1 MKNLGLGLHIL
12 PASNIREVNNF
23 SGCGKEPMSRNF
35 KRASA
40 GISLVILAL
49 GFSLLGVLSFL
60 NRLQGE
66 LAIASAVE
74 QNCCLAGS
82 AVSVFAGSVFLV
94 AACLYW
100 RG

>member
-1 MKNLGLGLHIL
+1 
-12 PASNIREVNNF
+12 
-23 SGCGKEPMSRNF
+23 MSRNP
-35 KRASA
+35 KSASA
-40 GISLVILAL
+40 GISLVMLAF
-49 GFSLLGVLSFL
+49 GFCLLGVLSFL
-60 NRLQGE
+60 NRLHGE

-74 QNCCLAGS
+74 QNCCVVGS